1 MSKDNNV
8 IRDFGDEWER
18 FNFLDEN
25 KLQSLKGQFDRY
37 MAPLPEELRKR
48 NDLIIADFGAGTGR
62 WSYFL
67 KDFAA
72 KIYVVEPAEKA
83 FRVLASRFRDD
94 SKVVLLHESVES
106 NRIPN
111 NSLDLAVSL
120 GVLHHIADAQG
131 AIQKVAEKIKPGGT
145 FLCYLYYA
153 LENKPFLYR
162 ALWRLSDL
170 IRKVISKL
178 PKKFK
183 LVLADFIAL
192 TIYLPLAT
200 ISRIL
205 ERFGISVDSVPL
217 HHYKDLSF
225 HVMRNDALDRFGT
238 TLEQRFTRNEI
249 EQMSIKAGFITESIV
264 FSNQEPFWT
273 FSCKRGHE
281 IQSYR

>member
-18 FNFLDEN
+18 FNFLDEK
-25 KLQSLKGQFDRY
+25 KLQSLREQFDKY
-37 MAPLPEELRKR
+37 IAPLPEELRKR

-62 WSYFL
+62 WSHFL
-67 KDFAA
+67 RDFAA
-72 KIYVVEPAEKA
+72 KIYVLEPAEKA
-83 FRVLASRFRDD
+83 FRVLTSRFRDD

-106 NRIPN
+106 NQIPN

-120 GVLHHIADAQG
+120 GVLHHIADTQG

-145 FLCYLYYA
+145 FLGYLYYA

-162 ALWRLSDL
+162 ALWRLSDS
-170 IRKVISKL
+170 IRKVISRL

-238 TLEQRFTRNEI
+238 TLEQRFTQAEI
-249 EQMSIKAGFITESIV
+249 VQMLTSAGFTQKSIR
-264 FSNQEPFWT
+264 FSSEEPFWT
-273 FSCKRGHE
+273 FSANK
-281 IQSYR
+281 SL

>member
-1 MSKDNNV
+1 MNKDNNV

-18 FNFLDEN
+18 FNFLDEK
-25 KLQSLKGQFDRY
+25 KLQSLKEQFDRY
-37 MAPLPEELRKR
+37 MTPLPEELRKR
-48 NDLIIADFGAGTGR
+48 DDLIIADFGAGTGR

-67 KDFAA
+67 KDFATKLYA
-72 KIYVVEPAEKA
+72 VEPAEKA
-83 FRVLASRFRDD
+83 FKVLTSRFRDD

-106 NRIPN
+106 NQIPEK
-111 NSLDLAVSL
+111 SLDLAISL
-120 GVLHHIADAQG
+120 GVLHHIADTQG

-145 FLCYLYYA
+145 FLGYLYYA

-162 ALWRLSDL
+162 ALWRFSDS
-170 IRKVISKL
+170 IRKVISRL

-205 ERFGISVDSVPL
+205 QKFGISVDSVPL

-238 TLEQRFTRNEI
+238 TLEQRFTQEEI
-249 EQMSIKAGFITESIV
+249 VQMLTSAGFTQESIR
-264 FSNQEPFWT
+264 FSSEEPFWT
-273 FSCKRGHE
+273 FSANK
-281 IQSYR
+281 SL

>member
-1 MSKDNNV
+1 VSKDNNV

-25 KLQSLKGQFDRY
+25 KLQSLKEQFDRY
-37 MAPLPEELRKR
+37 MAPLPEELRKQD
-48 NDLIIADFGAGTGR
+48 NLIIADFGAGTGR
-62 WSYFL
+62 WSHFL
-67 KDFAA
+67 RDFAA

-83 FRVLASRFRDD
+83 FKVLTSRFRDD

-106 NRIPN
+106 NQIPEK
-111 NSLDLAVSL
+111 SLDLAVSL
-120 GVLHHIADAQG
+120 GVLHHIADSQG
-131 AIQKVAEKIKPGGT
+131 TIQKVAEKIKPGGT
-145 FLCYLYYA
+145 FLGYLYYA
-153 LENKPFLYR
+153 LENKPFSYR
-162 ALWRLSDL
+162 AIWRLSDS

-183 LVLADFIAL
+183 LALADFIAL

-238 TLEQRFTRNEI
+238 TLEQRFTQTEI
-249 EQMSIKAGFITESIV
+249 VQMLISAGFTQKSIR
-264 FSNQEPFWT
+264 FSSEEPFWT
-273 FSCKRGHE
+273 FSANK
-281 IQSYR
+281 SL

>member
-1 MSKDNNV
+1 MSKENNV

-18 FNFLDEN
+18 FNFLDEK
-25 KLQSLKGQFDRY
+25 KLQSLKEQFDRY

-48 NDLIIADFGAGTGR
+48 DDLIIADFGAGTGR
-62 WSYFL
+62 WSHFL

-72 KIYVVEPAEKA
+72 KLYSVEPAEKA
-83 FRVLASRFRDD
+83 FRVLTSRFRDD

-106 NRIPN
+106 NQIPEK
-111 NSLDLAVSL
+111 SLDLAISL
-120 GVLHHIADAQG
+120 GVLHHIADTQG

-145 FLCYLYYA
+145 FLGYLYYA

-162 ALWRLSDL
+162 ALWRLSDS
-170 IRKVISKL
+170 IRKVISRL

-205 ERFGISVDSVPL
+205 EKFGISVDSVPL

-238 TLEQRFTRNEI
+238 TLEQRFTQAEI
-249 EQMSIKAGFITESIV
+249 VQMLTSAGFTQKSIR
-264 FSNQEPFWT
+264 FSSEEPFWT
-273 FSCKRGHE
+273 FSANK
-281 IQSYR
+281 SL

>member
-1 MSKDNNV
+1 VSKDNNV

-18 FNFLDEN
+18 FNFLDED
-25 KLQSLKGQFDRY
+25 KLQSLKEQFDRY

-48 NDLIIADFGAGTGR
+48 DDLIIADFGAGTGR
-62 WSYFL
+62 WSHFL
-67 KDFAA
+67 RDFSV
-72 KIYVVEPAEKA
+72 KIYAVEPAEKA
-83 FRVLASRFRDD
+83 FRVLTSRFRDD

-106 NRIPN
+106 NQIPN

-120 GVLHHIADAQG
+120 GVLHHIADTQG

-145 FLCYLYYA
+145 FLGYLYYA

-162 ALWRLSDL
+162 ALWRLSDF
-170 IRKVISKL
+170 IRKVISRL

-192 TIYLPLAT
+192 IIYLPLAT

-205 ERFGISVDSVPL
+205 EKFRISVDSVPL

-238 TLEQRFTRNEI
+238 TLEQRFTQAEI
-249 EQMSIKAGFITESIV
+249 VQMLTSAGLTQESV
-264 FSNQEPFWT
+264 RFSKGEPFWT
-273 FSCKRGHE
+273 FSAKK
-281 IQSYR
+281 SN

>member
-1 MSKDNNV
+1 VSKDNNV

-25 KLQSLKGQFDRY
+25 KLKSLKEQFDRY
-37 MAPLPEELRKR
+37 MAPLPDELRKR
-48 NDLIIADFGAGTGR
+48 EDLIIADFGAGTGR

-67 KDFAA
+67 KDFAE
-72 KIYVVEPAEKA
+72 KIYVVEPADKA
-83 FRVLASRFRDD
+83 FRVLASRFKDN
-94 SKVVLLHESVES
+94 SIVILLHESVES
-106 NRIPN
+106 NQIPE

-120 GVLHHIADAQG
+120 GVLHHIADTQG

-145 FLCYLYYA
+145 FLGYLYYA
-153 LENKPFLYR
+153 LENKPFIYR
-162 ALWRLSDL
+162 ALWRLSDS
-170 IRKVISKL
+170 IRVVFSRL
-178 PKKFK
+178 PKKLK

-205 ERFGISVDSVPL
+205 EKFGISVDLVPL

-238 TLEQRFTRNEI
+238 TLEMRFTKTEI
-249 EQMSIKAGFITESIV
+249 EEMLINAGFIKSSIV
-264 FSNQEPFWT
+264 FSNQEPYWT
-273 FSCKRGHE
+273 FSCIR
-281 IQSYR
+281 

>member
-1 MSKDNNV
+1 MSNDSNV

-25 KLQSLKGQFDRY
+25 KLQSLKEQFDKY

-48 NDLIIADFGAGTGR
+48 NDSVIADFGAGTGR

-67 KDFAA
+67 KEFAA

-83 FRVLASRFRDD
+83 FRVLTSRFRDD
-94 SKVVLLHESVES
+94 SKLILLNESVES
-106 NRIPN
+106 NLIPEK
-111 NSLDLAVSL
+111 SLDLAISL
-120 GVLHHIADAQG
+120 GVLHHIADTQG

-145 FLCYLYYA
+145 FLGYLYYA

-162 ALWRLSDL
+162 ALWRLSDF
-170 IRKVISKL
+170 IRKVISRL
-178 PKKFK
+178 PNKIK

-205 ERFGISVDSVPL
+205 EKFGISVDSVPL

-238 TLEQRFTRNEI
+238 TLEQRFTQAEI
-249 EQMSIKAGFITESIV
+249 VQMLTSAGFTQKSIR
-264 FSNQEPFWT
+264 FSSDEPFWT
-273 FSCKRGHE
+273 FSANK
-281 IQSYR
+281 SL

>member
-18 FNFLDEN
+18 FNFLDED
-25 KLQSLKGQFDRY
+25 KLQSLKEQFDRY

-48 NDLIIADFGAGTGR
+48 DDLIIADFGAGTGR
-62 WSYFL
+62 WSHFL
-67 KDFAA
+67 RDFSV
-72 KIYVVEPAEKA
+72 KIYAVEPAEKA
-83 FRVLASRFRDD
+83 FRVLTSRFRDD

-106 NRIPN
+106 NQIPN

-120 GVLHHIADAQG
+120 GVLHHIADTQG

-145 FLCYLYYA
+145 FLGYLYYA

-162 ALWRLSDL
+162 ALWRLSDF
-170 IRKVISKL
+170 IRKVISRL

-192 TIYLPLAT
+192 IIYLPLAT

-205 ERFGISVDSVPL
+205 EKFRISVDSVPL

-238 TLEQRFTRNEI
+238 TLEQRFTQAEI
-249 EQMSIKAGFITESIV
+249 VQMLTSAGLTQESV
-264 FSNQEPFWT
+264 RFSKGEPFWT
-273 FSCKRGHE
+273 FSAKK
-281 IQSYR
+281 SN

>member
-1 MSKDNNV
+1 VSKDNNV

-25 KLQSLKGQFDRY
+25 KLQSLKEQFDRY
-37 MAPLPEELRKR
+37 MAPLPETLRKR
-48 NDLIIADFGAGTGR
+48 EGLIIADFGAGTGR

-67 KDFAA
+67 RDFAA
-72 KIYVVEPAEKA
+72 KIYAVEPAEKA
-83 FRVLASRFRDD
+83 FRVLTSRFRDD

-106 NRIPN
+106 NQIAEK
-111 NSLDLAVSL
+111 SLDLAVSL
-120 GVLHHIADAQG
+120 GVLHHIADTQG

-145 FLCYLYYA
+145 FLGYLYYA

-162 ALWRLSDL
+162 ALWRLSDS
-170 IRKVISKL
+170 IRIVISRL

-205 ERFGISVDSVPL
+205 EKFGISVDLVPL

-238 TLEQRFTRNEI
+238 TLEQRFSQAEI
-249 EQMSIKAGFITESIV
+249 VQMLTSAGFTQKSIR
-264 FSNQEPFWT
+264 FSSEEPFWT
-273 FSCKRGHE
+273 FSANK
-281 IQSYR
+281 SL

>member
-25 KLQSLKGQFDRY
+25 KLQSLKEQFDRY
-37 MAPLPEELRKR
+37 MAPLPENLRKR
-48 NDLIIADFGAGTGR
+48 EDLIIADFGAGTGR

-67 KDFAA
+67 KDFATKLYA
-72 KIYVVEPAEKA
+72 VEPAEKA
-83 FRVLASRFRDD
+83 FRVLNSRFIDD
-94 SKVVLLHESVES
+94 SKMVLLHESVES
-106 NRIPN
+106 NQIPN

-120 GVLHHIADAQG
+120 GVLHHIADTQG
-131 AIQKVAEKIKPGGT
+131 AIQKVAEKIKPCGT
-145 FLCYLYYA
+145 FLGYLYYA
-153 LENKPFLYR
+153 LENKPLLYR
-162 ALWRLSDL
+162 ALWRLSDF
-170 IRKVISKL
+170 IRKVISRL

-183 LVLADFIAL
+183 LVLSDVIAL

-238 TLEQRFTRNEI
+238 TLEMRFTKTEI
-249 EQMSIKAGFITESIV
+249 EEMLINAGFIMNSIV
-264 FSNQEPFWT
+264 FSNQEPYWT
-273 FSCKRGHE
+273 FSCIR
-281 IQSYR
+281 

>member
-1 MSKDNNV
+1 MSNDNNV

-25 KLQSLKGQFDRY
+25 KLQSLSEQFDRY
-37 MAPLPEELRKR
+37 MAPLPEELIKR

-67 KDFAA
+67 KDFAV

-83 FRVLASRFRDD
+83 FRVLTSRFGDD
-94 SKVVLLHESVES
+94 SKMVLLLESVES
-106 NRIPN
+106 NQIPEK
-111 NSLDLAVSL
+111 SLDLAVSL
-120 GVLHHIADAQG
+120 GVLHHIADTQG
-131 AIQKVAEKIKPGGT
+131 AIQKVAEKIKLGGI
-145 FLCYLYYA
+145 FLGYLYYA

-162 ALWRLSDL
+162 ALWRLSDF

-205 ERFGISVDSVPL
+205 ERFGIPVDSVPL

-238 TLEQRFTRNEI
+238 TLEQRFTKDEI
-249 EQMSIKAGFITESIV
+249 IEMLSVAGFSYESIK
-264 FSNQEPFWT
+264 FSSNEPFWT
-273 FSCKRGHE
+273 FSAKKL
-281 IQSYR
+281 Y

>member
-18 FNFLDEN
+18 FNFLDKA
-25 KLQSLKGQFDRY
+25 KLQSLREQFDRY

-48 NDLIIADFGAGTGR
+48 DDLVIADFGAGTGR
-62 WSYFL
+62 WSYFIR
-67 KDFAA
+67 DFAA

-83 FRVLASRFRDD
+83 FKVLASRFRVD

-106 NRIPN
+106 NQIPE

-120 GVLHHIADAQG
+120 GVLHHIADTQG

-145 FLCYLYYA
+145 FLGYLYYA

-162 ALWRLSDL
+162 ALWRLSDS
-170 IRKVISKL
+170 IRIVISKL

-192 TIYLPLAT
+192 TIYLPLAK

-205 ERFGISVDSVPL
+205 EKFRISVDSVPL
-217 HHYKDLSF
+217 HHYRNLSF

-238 TLEQRFTRNEI
+238 TLEQRFSKSEI
-249 EQMSIKAGFITESIV
+249 REMLTLSGFAQESIK
-264 FSNQEPFWT
+264 FSSEEPFWT
-273 FSCKRGHE
+273 FSAKKTL
-281 IQSYR
+281 

>member
-18 FNFLDEN
+18 FNFLDEK
-25 KLQSLKGQFDRY
+25 KLQSLREQFY
-37 MAPLPEELRKR
+37 KYIAPLPEGLRKR
-48 NDLIIADFGAGTGR
+48 DDLIIADFGAGTGR

-67 KDFAA
+67 KDFATKLYA
-72 KIYVVEPAEKA
+72 VEPAEKA
-83 FRVLASRFRDD
+83 FRVLSSRFRDD

-106 NRIPN
+106 NQIPN

-120 GVLHHIADAQG
+120 GVLHHIADTQG

-145 FLCYLYYA
+145 FLGYLYYA

-162 ALWRLSDL
+162 ALWRLSDS
-170 IRKVISKL
+170 IRKVISRL
-178 PKKFK
+178 PKKYK
-183 LVLADFIAL
+183 LALADFIAL

-205 ERFGISVDSVPL
+205 EKFGISVDSVPL

-238 TLEQRFTRNEI
+238 TLEMRFTKTEI
-249 EQMSIKAGFITESIV
+249 EEMLINAGFIKSSIV
-264 FSNQEPFWT
+264 FSNQEPYWT
-273 FSCKRGHE
+273 FSCIR
-281 IQSYR
+281 

>member
-1 MSKDNNV
+1 VSKENNV

-18 FNFLDEN
+18 FNFLDEK
-25 KLQSLKGQFDRY
+25 KLQSLKEQFDRY

-48 NDLIIADFGAGTGR
+48 DDLIIADFGAGTGR
-62 WSYFL
+62 WSHFL

-72 KIYVVEPAEKA
+72 KLYSVEPAEKA
-83 FRVLASRFRDD
+83 FRVLTSRFRDD

-106 NRIPN
+106 NQIPEK
-111 NSLDLAVSL
+111 SLDLAISL
-120 GVLHHIADAQG
+120 GVLHHIADTQG

-145 FLCYLYYA
+145 FLGYLYYA

-162 ALWRLSDL
+162 ALWRLSDS
-170 IRKVISKL
+170 IRKVISRL

-205 ERFGISVDSVPL
+205 EKFGISVDSVPL

-238 TLEQRFTRNEI
+238 TLEQRFTQAEI
-249 EQMSIKAGFITESIV
+249 VQMLTSAGFTQKSIR
-264 FSNQEPFWT
+264 FSSEEPFWT
-273 FSCKRGHE
+273 FSANK
-281 IQSYR
+281 SL

>member
-1 MSKDNNV
+1 MSGESRV
-8 IRDFGDEWER
+8 VSDFGDEWER

-25 KLQSLKGQFDRY
+25 KLQSLKKQFDRY

-48 NDLIIADFGAGTGR
+48 EDLIIADFGAGTGR

-83 FRVLASRFRDD
+83 FRVLTSRFRDD
-94 SKVVLLHESVES
+94 SKVVLIHKSVES
-106 NRIPN
+106 NKISEK
-111 NSLDLAVSL
+111 SLDLAVSL
-120 GVLHHIADAQG
+120 GVLHHIADTQG

-145 FLCYLYYA
+145 FLGYLYYA

-162 ALWRLSDL
+162 ALWRLSDS
-170 IRKVISKL
+170 IRKVISRL

-183 LVLADFIAL
+183 LALADFIAL

-205 ERFGISVDSVPL
+205 EKFGISVDSVPL
-217 HHYKDLSF
+217 HHYKDFSF

-238 TLEQRFTRNEI
+238 TLEQRFTQVEI
-249 EQMSIKAGFITESIV
+249 VQMLISAGFTQESIR
-264 FSNQEPFWT
+264 FSSGEPFWT
-273 FSCKRGHE
+273 FSANK
-281 IQSYR
+281 SL

>member
-25 KLQSLKGQFDRY
+25 KLQSLKEQFDRY
-37 MAPLPEELRKR
+37 MAPLPENLRKR
-48 NDLIIADFGAGTGR
+48 EDLIIADFGAGTGR

-67 KDFAA
+67 KDFATKLYA
-72 KIYVVEPAEKA
+72 VEPAEKA
-83 FRVLASRFRDD
+83 FRVLNSRFIDD
-94 SKVVLLHESVES
+94 SKMVLLHESVES
-106 NRIPN
+106 NQIPN

-120 GVLHHIADAQG
+120 GVLHHIADTQG

-145 FLCYLYYA
+145 FLGYLYYA
-153 LENKPFLYR
+153 LENKPLLYR
-162 ALWRLSDL
+162 ALWQLSDF
-170 IRKVISKL
+170 IRKVISRL

-192 TIYLPLAT
+192 TIYLPLAK

-205 ERFGISVDSVPL
+205 EKFRISVDSVPL
-217 HHYKDLSF
+217 HHYRNLSF

-238 TLEQRFTRNEI
+238 TLEQRFSKSEI
-249 EQMSIKAGFITESIV
+249 REMLTLSGFAQESIK
-264 FSNQEPFWT
+264 FSSEEPFWT
-273 FSCKRGHE
+273 FSAKKTL
-281 IQSYR
+281 

>member
-1 MSKDNNV
+1 VSNDSNV

-25 KLQSLKGQFDRY
+25 KLQSLREQFDRY
-37 MAPLPEELRKR
+37 VAPLPDELRKR
-48 NDLIIADFGAGTGR
+48 DNLIIADFGAGTGR

-67 KDFAA
+67 KDFATKLYA
-72 KIYVVEPAEKA
+72 VEPAEKA
-83 FRVLASRFRDD
+83 FIVLTSRFRDD

-106 NRIPN
+106 NQIPEK
-111 NSLDLAVSL
+111 SLDLAVSL
-120 GVLHHIADAQG
+120 GVLHHIADTQG

-145 FLCYLYYA
+145 FLGYLYYA

-162 ALWRLSDL
+162 ALWRLSDF
-170 IRKVISKL
+170 IRKVISRL

-205 ERFGISVDSVPL
+205 ERLGISVDLVPL

-238 TLEQRFTRNEI
+238 TLEQRFTQAQI
-249 EQMSIKAGFITESIV
+249 LQMLTSAGFTQKSIR
-264 FSNQEPFWT
+264 FSSKEPFWT
-273 FSCKRGHE
+273 FSANK
-281 IQSYR
+281 SL

>member
-1 MSKDNNV
+1 MSGESTV
-8 IRDFGDEWER
+8 VSDFGDEWER

-25 KLQSLKGQFDRY
+25 KLQSLKKQFDRY

-48 NDLIIADFGAGTGR
+48 EDLIIADFGAGTGR

-83 FRVLASRFRDD
+83 FRVLTSRFRDD
-94 SKVVLLHESVES
+94 SKVVLIHKSVES
-106 NRIPN
+106 NKISEK
-111 NSLDLAVSL
+111 SLDLAVSL
-120 GVLHHIADAQG
+120 GVLHHIADTQG

-145 FLCYLYYA
+145 FLGYLYYA

-162 ALWRLSDL
+162 ALWKFSDS
-170 IRKVISKL
+170 IRKVISRL
-178 PKKFK
+178 PKKLK
-183 LVLADFIAL
+183 LILAELIAL

-205 ERFGISVDSVPL
+205 ERFSIPVDSVPL

-238 TLEQRFTRNEI
+238 TLEQRFTQAEI
-249 EQMSIKAGFITESIV
+249 VQMLISAGFTQESIR
-264 FSNQEPFWT
+264 FSSGEPFWT
-273 FSCKRGHE
+273 FSANK
-281 IQSYR
+281 SL

>member
-1 MSKDNNV
+1 VNKDNNV

-18 FNFLDEN
+18 FNFLDEK
-25 KLQSLKGQFDRY
+25 KLQSLKEQFDRY

-48 NDLIIADFGAGTGR
+48 DDLIIADFGAGTGR

-67 KDFAA
+67 KDFATKLYA
-72 KIYVVEPAEKA
+72 VEPAEKA
-83 FRVLASRFRDD
+83 FKVLTSRFRDD

-106 NRIPN
+106 NQIPEK
-111 NSLDLAVSL
+111 SLDLAVSL
-120 GVLHHIADAQG
+120 GVIHHIADTQG
-131 AIQKVAEKIKPGGT
+131 AIQKVAERIKPGGT
-145 FLCYLYYA
+145 FLGYLYYA

-162 ALWRLSDL
+162 ALWRFSDS
-170 IRKVISKL
+170 IRKVISRL

-192 TIYLPLAT
+192 TIYLPLAI

-238 TLEQRFTRNEI
+238 TLEQRFTQAEI
-249 EQMSIKAGFITESIV
+249 VQMLTSAGFTQKSIK
-264 FSNQEPFWT
+264 FSNEEPFWT
-273 FSCKRGHE
+273 FSANK
-281 IQSYR
+281 SL

>member
-18 FNFLDEN
+18 FNFLDEK
-25 KLQSLKGQFDRY
+25 KLQSLREQFY
-37 MAPLPEELRKR
+37 KYIAPLPEGLRKR
-48 NDLIIADFGAGTGR
+48 DDLIIADFGAGTGR

-67 KDFAA
+67 KDFATKLYA
-72 KIYVVEPAEKA
+72 VEPAEKA
-83 FRVLASRFRDD
+83 FRVLSSRFRDD
-94 SKVVLLHESVES
+94 SKVVSLHESVES
-106 NRIPN
+106 NQIPN

-120 GVLHHIADAQG
+120 GVLHHIADTQG

-145 FLCYLYYA
+145 FLGYLYYA

-162 ALWRLSDL
+162 ALWRLSDS
-170 IRKVISKL
+170 IRKVISRL
-178 PKKFK
+178 PKKYK
-183 LVLADFIAL
+183 LALADFIAL

-205 ERFGISVDSVPL
+205 EKFGISVDSVPL

-238 TLEQRFTRNEI
+238 TLEMRFTKTEI
-249 EQMSIKAGFITESIV
+249 EEMLINAGFIKSSIV
-264 FSNQEPFWT
+264 FSNQEPYWT
-273 FSCKRGHE
+273 FSCIR
-281 IQSYR
+281 